1 MQEPLLTIF
10 TPTYN
15 RAHLLPRVYESLCRQ
30 TDKDFCWL
38 VIDDGSTDGTREL
51 VNKWMQEKGAFEV
64 QYIYKENGGL
74 YTGYNVAYLSIQTEL
89 CVCVDSDDYMPDYAV
104 ELIHRIWGEHADL
117 HDKVCGIEGLDYDVN
132 TQQPIGGAFVSTG
145 CVWHADMQ
153 HVGDTK
159 MVFRTDL
166 VRQVAP
172 MEGFAG
178 ERDFNPHY
186 MQMQMLDKW
195 QVIAQNVNLCWVEY
209 QTGTDSM
216 SEAIYKQYV
225 RSPRSYAKY
234 RLMEL
239 QMQHGMTAKRRWM
252 LHVHYVSAC
261 ILSRDRDWL
270 KNSPCKWMTLLATPA
285 AVVWTGYVK
294 TKASHA

>member
-1 MQEPLLTIF
+1 MLTIF

-30 TDKDFCWL
+30 TDSRFSWM
-38 VIDDGSTDGTREL
+38 VIDDGSTDGTRSL
-51 VNKWMQEKGAFEV
+51 VESWQREGKHAFAIR
-64 QYIYKENGGL
+64 YIYKENGGL
-74 YTGYNVAYLSIQTEL
+74 YTGYNVAFLSIQTEL
-89 CVCVDSDDYMPDYAV
+89 CVCVDSDDYMPDDAV
-104 ELIHRIWGEHADL
+104 EKIHRIWATHADL
-117 HDKVCGIEGLDYDVN
+117 HDKVCGIMGLDYDALTGFPV
-132 TQQPIGGAFVSTG
+132 GGPFKVDKQVAF
-145 CVWHADMQ
+145 HADVA
-153 HVGDTK
+153 HRGDVK
-159 MVFRTDL
+159 LVFRTDL

-186 MQMQMLDKW
+186 MQMQVLDKW
-195 QVIAQNVNLCWVEY
+195 PILIANDNLCWVEY

-261 ILSRDRDWL
+261 MLSRDRAWL
-270 KNSPCKWMTLLATPA
+270 RRSPSPAMSLIALLPACIWTL
-285 AVVWTGYVK
+285 YVLYRAK
-294 TKASHA
+294 KV